1 MVSSGPG
8 PPSVKS
14 VVTTLACKKLP
25 VAIINQPTAKM
36 VSIEAIANIYTLHIY
51 IYIFDICILYMFILY
66 FTACDIKF

>member
-36 VSIEAIANIYTLHIY
+36 VSIEAIANICIY
-51 IYIFDICILYMFILY
+51 INIFDICILYMFILY

>member
-36 VSIEAIANIYTLHIY
+36 VSIEAIAHICIY
-51 IYIFDICILYMFILY
+51 INIFDICILYMFILY